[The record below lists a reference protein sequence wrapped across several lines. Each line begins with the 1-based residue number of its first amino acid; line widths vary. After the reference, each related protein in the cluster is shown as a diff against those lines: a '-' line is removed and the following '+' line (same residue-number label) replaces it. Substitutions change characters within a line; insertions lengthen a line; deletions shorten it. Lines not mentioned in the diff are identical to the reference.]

1 MINLLPESRL
11 PLFPIT
17 TTISNQQLEIGGCSV
32 DELAAEFGTPL
43 YLYDRATLDD
53 AVQQYRQ
60 ALAMHYPGET
70 CITYAGKAF
79 LCTAIAQWSQ
89 QANLWLDCTGAGEL
103 HIAANANVSRQKL
116 LVHGVNKNHLDLR
129 AAIELAGTIVIDN
142 LSELE
147 ELLRMVEDSGVSG
160 KDNLPELWLRV
171 RPGIAVDTHR
181 YTQTGQEDS
190 KFGMSLPEVIQAVD
204 LAQTAGFTVPGLHFH
219 QGSHFHQPEPVGPA
233 LRKILDLIV
242 EIRAHTGWLPRT
254 LCPGGGWGVP
264 YHEDDLPH
272 PTIEAYVGFVAK
284 ELAAGCQA
292 RGIPL
297 PILHLEPGRSLIA
310 RAGVAVYKVG
320 SVKQTQNRRWLLID
334 GGLADN
340 PRPALYQARYSALPT
355 KNPARS
361 AVGPAT
367 LAGPYCESGDILIHD
382 LDLPEISAGETL
394 AVPVSGAYQ
403 LSMASNYNGAV
414 KPAVLWLDKGNANL
428 IQRRQESSDLVTFDL
443 PLPTH
448 S

>member
-1 MINLLPESRL
+1 MINLLTEARL

-32 DELAAEFGTPL
+32 DELVTEFGTPL

-53 AVQQYRQ
+53 AVLQYRQ
-60 ALAMHYPGET
+60 ALATNYPGEA

-103 HIAANANVSRQKL
+103 YIAANANVPRQNL
-116 LVHGVNKNHLDLR
+116 LVHGVNKSRDDLK
-129 AAIELAGTIVIDN
+129 AAVELAGTIVIDN
-142 LSELE
+142 LSELKK
-147 ELLRMVEDSGVSG
+147 LVQLVGGSDTS
-160 KDNLPELWLRV
+160 DWDYPELWFRV

-190 KFGMSLPEVIQAVD
+190 KFGMSLPEVLQAID
-204 LAQTAGFTVPGLHFH
+204 LAQTAGFNVPGLHFH

-233 LRKILDLIV
+233 LSKILDLIV
-242 EIRAHTGWLPRT
+242 EIRTHTGWLPRT

-272 PTIEAYVGFVAK
+272 PSVEAYVRFVAN
-284 ELAAGCQA
+284 ELTAGCQE
-292 RGIPL
+292 REIPL

-310 RAGVAVYKVG
+310 RAGVAVYCVG
-320 SVKQTQNRRWLLID
+320 SIKQTQNRRWLLID

-355 KNPARS
+355 QNPERS
-361 AVGPAT
+361 TVGPAT

-382 LDLPEISAGETL
+382 LDLPEIMAGETI

-414 KPAVLWLDKGNANL
+414 KPAVLWLDEGKATL
-428 IQRRQESSDLVTFDL
+428 IQRRQEASDLISFDL
-443 PLPTH
+443 PLPTE
-448 S
+448 